1 MFDQKCQWGNCYNF
15 RQKIIN
21 FSQNS
26 QKKLNFFTL
35 EQKQGPNY
43 DNFQRISYLWGFM
56 KKLGLFEIFF
66 QNFLPFFIT
75 WGAKS
80 KTYSK
85 NTTFRKKNFLASI
98 VAPRD
103 KSPRAFLQNIITKK
117 RTRGFLSSV
126 NWSGEIF
133 FFRNFFSSPNSKKHE
148 IRAPRARLYWQY
160 FHK

>member
-1 MFDQKCQWGNCYNF
+1 M
-15 RQKIIN
+15 II
-21 FSQNS
+21 F
-26 QKKLNFFTL
+26 K
-35 EQKQGPNY
+35 EY
-43 DNFQRISYLWGFM
+43 HICEVFM
-56 KKLGLFEIFF
+56 QKLGLFEIFF

-80 KTYSK
+80 QMCSK
-85 NTTFRKKNFLASI
+85 NTTFRKKKFLASI

-133 FFRNFFSSPNSKKHE
+133 FFSEIFF
-148 IRAPRARLYWQY
+148 RLRTAKNTKSEPPELDFIDNIFTNNY
-160 FHK
+160 FEKEF